1 MCSSLSDPFLSSPLP
16 VRCPQQVE
24 KVRLERLLNNNN
36 TLMDLTRAQKL
47 HLESLSEVRPTPVT
61 KRLPTC

>member
-1 MCSSLSDPFLSSPLP
+1 
-16 VRCPQQVE
+16 VE

-47 HLESLSEVRPTPVT
+47 HLESLSEVRPTPL
-61 KRLPTC
+61 KHA